1 MLNRPEKRDDFLYYI
16 WFTFCCINRNNLID
30 KHFRDMKTL
39 IITFTF
45 LFAALIVSAQNSTGL
60 SEISKEDLI
69 KNVRILTSP
78 DFDGRLPGSEGY
90 NKAAQFA
97 ADKFYDLGLMFAGDG
112 NYFQYLNVEYNK
124 IESPAVFKTIV
135 DGDTVNGEIGKDFV
149 LRGFTGSNS
158 FTLPV
163 VFCGYGISRPD
174 LYYDDYAGINVK
186 NKIVIVFKQ
195 NPKWKNNDKD
205 FGTNYPREKSIVA
218 KKHGAKGILFI
229 SLPNDEKP
237 QPLIGSVMHGE
248 GEQPIDFPQLH
259 ISLNAANRLLTR
271 TGFSISDIQTK
282 IDEKKKPLS
291 MNLAT
296 KAQIEVNAIYEKN
309 AKTMNVVAMIEG
321 SDPKLKNEFIIISA
335 HLDHVGSQAG
345 LLFPGANDN
354 ASGSAAVLEIAEA
367 FVKGGIESKRSVIF
381 ILFASEEQGL
391 NGAKHFVESWKKGY
405 DKIIAM
411 INLDCIGYGDSIQV
425 GNGKS
430 SPVLWEIANQIDETS
445 FNSMVDRTWNGG
457 GADATPFHEK
467 GVPCLYFVT
476 TNSYDHLHLPTD
488 KVETLNPA
496 LYEKVVKLAHLTAL
510 EIANGNYVREEVR
523 K

>member
-1 MLNRPEKRDDFLYYI
+1 MKKTITVITIVFINL
-16 WFTFCCINRNNLID
+16 FTN
-30 KHFRDMKTL
+30 
-39 IITFTF
+39 
-45 LFAALIVSAQNSTGL
+45 AQNSTGL
-60 SEISKEDLI
+60 SEINKDDLI

-97 ADKFYDLGLMFAGDG
+97 ADKFYELGLWYAGDDQF
-112 NYFQYLNVEYNK
+112 FQYLNVEYNK

-135 DGDTVNGEIGKDFV
+135 DGDTVNGELGKDFV
-149 LRGFTGSNS
+149 LRGFTGSNK
-158 FTLPV
+158 FNLPV

-174 LYYDDYAGINVK
+174 LHYDDYEGINVK
-186 NKIVIVFKQ
+186 NKIVMVFKQ
-195 NPKWKNNDKD
+195 NPKWKNDDKD
-205 FGTNYPREKSIVA
+205 WGTNYPREKSIVA
-218 KKHGAKGILFI
+218 KKHGAKGILFL

-259 ISLNAANRLLTR
+259 ISLDAANTLLSK
-271 TGFSISDIQTK
+271 TGFTISDCQTK

-291 MNLAT
+291 MNLTT
-296 KAQIEVNAIYEKN
+296 KAQIEVNAIYEKS
-309 AKTMNVVAMIEG
+309 ARTMNVVAMIEG
-321 SDPKLKNEFIIISA
+321 SDPKLKEEYVIIGA

-354 ASGSAAVLEIAEA
+354 ASGSAAVLEIAKA
-367 FVKGGIESKRSVIF
+367 FVKGGIQPKRSVIF
-381 ILFASEEQGL
+381 VLFASEEQGL

-405 DKIIAM
+405 DKIAAM

-425 GNGKS
+425 GNGLS
-430 SPVLWEIANQIDETS
+430 APTLWEIANEIDETS

-476 TNSYDHLHLPTD
+476 TNSYDHLHLPSD
-488 KVETLNPA
+488 KVETLNPV
-496 LYEKVVKLAHLTAL
+496 LYEKVVRLAHLTAL
-510 EIANGNYVREEVR
+510 EIANGDYQREVVI

>member
-1 MLNRPEKRDDFLYYI
+1 MK
-16 WFTFCCINRNNLID
+16 
-30 KHFRDMKTL
+30 KTL
-39 IITFTF
+39 TII
-45 LFAALIVSAQNSTGL
+45 AIVFINFFVNAQNSTGL
-60 SEISKEDLI
+60 SEINKEDLI
-69 KNVRILTSP
+69 KNVRILASP

-90 NKAAQFA
+90 NKAAQFV
-97 ADKFYDLGLMFAGDG
+97 ADKFYELGLWYAGDEQF
-112 NYFQYLNVEYNK
+112 FQYLNVEYNK

-135 DGDTVNGEIGKDFV
+135 DGNTIDYKIGKDFV

-174 LYYDDYAGINVK
+174 LHHDDYIGINVT
-186 NKIVIVFKQ
+186 NKIVMVFKQ
-195 NPKWKNNDKD
+195 NPKWKNDDKD
-205 FGTNYPREKSIVA
+205 WGTNYPREKSLVA
-218 KKHGAKGILFI
+218 KKHGAKGILFL

-248 GEQPIDFPQLH
+248 GEQPVDFPQLH
-259 ISLNAANRLLTR
+259 ISLDAANELLSK
-271 TGFSISDIQTK
+271 TGFTISDCQTK

-291 MNLAT
+291 MNLTT
-296 KAQIEVNAIYEKN
+296 KAQIEVHASYEKN
-309 AKTMNVVAMIEG
+309 ARTMNVVAMINGKDE
-321 SDPKLKNEFIIISA
+321 KLQEEYVIIGA

-345 LLFPGANDN
+345 ILFPGANDN

-367 FVKGGIESKRSVIF
+367 FIKGGIEPKRSVIF
-381 ILFASEEQGL
+381 VLFASEEQGL
-391 NGAKHFVESWKKGY
+391 NGSKHFVQSWKKGY

-411 INLDCIGYGDSIQV
+411 INLDCVGYGDSIQV

-430 SPVLWEIANQIDETS
+430 VPILWDIANQIDETS
-445 FNSMVDRTWNGG
+445 FNSMVERTWNGG

-488 KVETLNPA
+488 TFETLNPV

-510 EIANGNYVREEVR
+510 EIANGDYEREEIIE
-523 K
+523 

>member
-1 MLNRPEKRDDFLYYI
+1 MK
-16 WFTFCCINRNNLID
+16 
-30 KHFRDMKTL
+30 KTL
-39 IITFTF
+39 TVITIVFINLFTN
-45 LFAALIVSAQNSTGL
+45 AQNSTGL
-60 SEISKEDLI
+60 SEINKDDLI
-69 KNVRILTSP
+69 KNVKILTSP

-97 ADKFYDLGLMFAGDG
+97 ADKLYELGLKFAGDDL
-112 NYFQYLNVEYNK
+112 YFQYLNVEYNK
-124 IESPAVFKTIV
+124 IESPAVFKSIV

-174 LYYDDYAGINVK
+174 LHYDDYEGINVK

-195 NPKWKNNDKD
+195 NPKWKNDDKD
-205 FGTNYPREKSIVA
+205 WGTNYPREKSLVA

-229 SLPNDEKP
+229 SLPNDAKP

-259 ISLNAANRLLTR
+259 ISLDAANTLLSK
-271 TGFSISDIQTK
+271 TGFSISDCQTK

-291 MNLAT
+291 MNLTT
-296 KAQIEVNAIYEKN
+296 KAQIEVSAIYEQN
-309 AKTMNVVAMIEG
+309 TRTMNVIAMIEG
-321 SDPKLKNEFIIISA
+321 SDLKLKDEYVIVGA
-335 HLDHVGSQAG
+335 HLDHVGSQAD

-354 ASGSAAVLEIAEA
+354 ASGSAAVLEIAKA
-367 FVKGGIESKRSVIF
+367 FTNGGLQPKRSIVF
-381 ILFASEEQGL
+381 VLFASEEQGL

-405 DKIIAM
+405 DKVAAM
-411 INLDCIGYGDSIQV
+411 INMDCIGYGDSIQV
-425 GNGKS
+425 GNGLS
-430 SPVLWEIANQIDETS
+430 APNLWEVANQIDETS
-445 FNSMVDRTWNGG
+445 FNSMVDRTWKGG

-476 TNSYDHLHLPTD
+476 TNSYDHLHLPSD
-488 KVETLNPA
+488 KVETLNPV
-496 LYEKVVKLAHLTAL
+496 LYEKAVKLAHLTVM
-510 EIANGNYVREEVR
+510 EIANGNYVREEII

>member
-1 MLNRPEKRDDFLYYI
+1 MNK
-16 WFTFCCINRNNLID
+16 NLIV
-30 KHFRDMKTL
+30 
-39 IITFTF
+39 IIV
-45 LFAALIVSAQNSTGL
+45 LFVSFFVNAQNSTGL
-60 SEISKEDLI
+60 SEINKDDLV

-97 ADKFYDLGLMFAGDG
+97 ADKLYEIGLKFAGEDE
-112 NYFQYLNVEYNK
+112 YFQHLTVEYNK

-135 DGDTVNGEIGKDFV
+135 NGDTVIGEIGKDFV

-174 LYYDDYAGINVK
+174 LYYDDYADINVK
-186 NKIVIVFKQ
+186 NKIVMVFKQ
-195 NPKWKNNDKD
+195 NPKWKNEEQDW
-205 FGTNYPREKSIVA
+205 GTNYPREKSLVA
-218 KKHGAKGILFI
+218 KKHGAKGILFV
-229 SLPNDEKP
+229 SLPNDAKP

-259 ISLNAANRLLTR
+259 ISLDAANTLLSK
-271 TGFSISDIQTK
+271 TGFSISDCQTK

-291 MNLAT
+291 MNLTT
-296 KAQIEVNAIYEKN
+296 KAQIEVSAIYEKN
-309 AKTMNVVAMIEG
+309 ARTMNIIAMIDG
-321 SDPKLKNEFIIISA
+321 SDPRLKEEYVIVGA

-367 FVKGGIESKRSVIF
+367 FVKAGIQPKRSVIF
-381 ILFASEEQGL
+381 VLFASEEQGL
-391 NGAKHFVESWKKGY
+391 NGAKHFVENWKKGY
-405 DKIIAM
+405 DKITAM
-411 INLDCIGYGDSIQV
+411 LNLDCVGYGDSIQV
-425 GNGKS
+425 GNGLGA
-430 SPVLWEIANQIDETS
+430 PILWNIANEIDETS
-445 FNSMVDRTWNGG
+445 FNSMVERTWNGG

-488 KVETLNPA
+488 KVETLNPV
-496 LYEKVVKLAHLTAL
+496 LYEKVVKLAHLTVM
-510 EIANGNYVREEVR
+510 EIANGNYVREEII

>member
-1 MLNRPEKRDDFLYYI
+1 MK
-16 WFTFCCINRNNLID
+16 
-30 KHFRDMKTL
+30 KTL
-39 IITFTF
+39 TVITIVFINLFTN
-45 LFAALIVSAQNSTGL
+45 AQNSTGL
-60 SEISKEDLI
+60 SEINKDDLI

-97 ADKFYDLGLMFAGDG
+97 ADKLYELGLKFAGDDL
-112 NYFQYLNVEYNK
+112 YFQYLNVEYNK
-124 IESPAVFKTIV
+124 IESPAVFKSIV

-174 LYYDDYAGINVK
+174 LHYDDYEGINVK

-195 NPKWKNNDKD
+195 NPKWKNDDKD
-205 FGTNYPREKSIVA
+205 WGTNYPREKSLVA

-229 SLPNDEKP
+229 SLPNDAKP

-259 ISLNAANRLLTR
+259 ISLDAANTLLSK
-271 TGFSISDIQTK
+271 TGFSISDCQTK

-291 MNLAT
+291 MNLTT
-296 KAQIEVNAIYEKN
+296 KAQIEVSAIYEQN
-309 AKTMNVVAMIEG
+309 ARTMNVIAMIEG
-321 SDPKLKNEFIIISA
+321 SDLKLKDEYVIVGA
-335 HLDHVGSQAG
+335 HLDHVGSQAD

-354 ASGSAAVLEIAEA
+354 ASGSAAVLEIAKA
-367 FVKGGIESKRSVIF
+367 FTNGGLQPKRSIVF
-381 ILFASEEQGL
+381 VLFASEEQGL

-405 DKIIAM
+405 DKVAAM
-411 INLDCIGYGDSIQV
+411 INMDCIGYGDSIQV
-425 GNGKS
+425 GNGLS
-430 SPVLWEIANQIDETS
+430 APNLWEVANQIDETS
-445 FNSMVDRTWNGG
+445 FNSMVDRTWKGG

-476 TNSYDHLHLPTD
+476 TNSYDHLHLPSD
-488 KVETLNPA
+488 KVETLNPV
-496 LYEKVVKLAHLTAL
+496 LYEKAVKLAHLTVM
-510 EIANGNYVREEVR
+510 EIANGNYVREEII